1 LLHIASLQDQRKK
14 FRKALLRWHPDKFG
28 QACGKR
34 LVDLE
39 RDVILER
46 VKEIFNEVQ
55 AQKPTA

>member
-1 LLHIASLQDQRKK
+1 
-14 FRKALLRWHPDKFG
+14 LLRWHPDKFG